1 MKPIAAGPT
10 RNEIAAPAPEN
21 QTQTGTIFETPYVVS
36 CNDRGMNIIIAN
48 RQHTKKINRRLLNQM
63 SAALLAELK
72 VESAELG
79 IQLVAAP
86 EITRLNEKFLRHAG
100 PTDVIAFDYTDDVGA
115 DVRRLSKPKRGSRS
129 GSETPHVVSYKSI
142 HADIFICLDEA
153 VRQARKFGTNWR
165 LEVVRYLIH
174 GILHQLG
181 FDDASA
187 SARRKMR
194 REENRRLRELSRR
207 FPLSKL

>member
-21 QTQTGTIFETPYVVS
+21 QTQTGTIFETPY
-36 CNDRGMNIIIAN
+36 
-48 RQHTKKINRRLLNQM
+48 
-63 SAALLAELK
+63 
-72 VESAELG
+72 
-79 IQLVAAP
+79 
-86 EITRLNEKFLRHAG
+86 
-100 PTDVIAFDYTDDVGA
+100 
-115 DVRRLSKPKRGSRS
+115 
-129 GSETPHVVSYKSI
+129 VVSYKSI